1 MRVCKGCD
9 HTRPVPIFSGHV
21 CVSTE
26 YTGLMWRG
34 VLSALGSLWRQNQ
47 DIGTELKSCQKHWNW
62 FSLTMPDL
70 PSVVRC
76 FCSAADLL
84 FLFFW
89 MSYSEFSVLV
99 TWKSKVYFTK
109 CIRDRMTLFVMNM
122 VLLRMRPREASA
134 RSECHSLRLS
144 PWFGRAYLCCQQGL
158 VALWAVTL
166 DTLML
171 LGNLLDHAKLS
182 ELVN

>member
-84 FLFFW
+84 FLFFGW
-89 MSYSEFSVLV
+89 VILSFLY
-99 TWKSKVYFTK
+99 
-109 CIRDRMTLFVMNM
+109 
-122 VLLRMRPREASA
+122 LLRGKAKCTLLSVSVIGWLCLWWTWCCWEWDHVRHQHVLSA
-134 RSECHSLRLS
+134 TA
-144 PWFGRAYLCCQQGL
+144 WG
-158 VALWAVTL
+158 WAHDLAGPICAV
-166 DTLML
+166 
-171 LGNLLDHAKLS
+171 S
-182 ELVN
+182 RV